1 VTYVDLPWERHRPV
15 QVQHDDGTWCDGWL
29 EAYRQ
34 VDAVWSAFVRYSTKP
49 GVNYLGWFEEPRIR
63 GH

>member
-1 VTYVDLPWERHRPV
+1 MTYLDLPVEQHRLV
-15 QVQHDDGTWCDGWL
+15 QVQHDDGRWCEGWL

-34 VDAVWSAFVRYSTKP
+34 VDGVWSGFVRYWTGP

-63 GH
+63 AH